1 MITLQK
7 AGVYFMRKQKRDPMK
22 VVLRWTV
29 IMVVLAVVVSLVGTG
44 ITSYRKNLLATM
56 QSEAEKVNEERDQ
69 QYAVDLAEFEQASA
83 SGANLAWPTQKSE
96 GWDVVDLTNY
106 PLENPGSTTMTR
118 QEAMYTGMLLV
129 NQWHSRPDD
138 FDDSGV
144 VSVGSYTGGKIGVSD
159 YNVKLFPVAITALQ
173 EAVEAANEA
182 GYTNYMVS
190 EGYRS
195 WDDQNAL
202 FQKALD
208 RLSSSYSG
216 DALIERAK
224 QDVNYPGTSEFN
236 SGLAFTLRL
245 YSRTDAS
252 VGKPAYSTTEAGQW
266 MSENCWKYGLVFRF
280 QLSDFPT
287 TGTVDK
293 SYKTGISTQLNLYR
307 YVGKGNAAVMHVLD
321 YCMEEYIEYLQE
333 HPHIAVFEDGT
344 LRYEIYRQYVGD
356 DTESFT
362 VPTMSRATDYTVSL
376 DNMGGIIIVYEY

>member
-29 IMVVLAVVVSLVGTG
+29 IMVVLAVVASLVGTG
-44 ITSYRKNLLATM
+44 ITTYRKNLLASM
-56 QSEAEKVNEERDQ
+56 QNEAEKVNEERDQ

-106 PLENPGSTTMTR
+106 PLENPGSMTMTR

-144 VSVGSYTGGKIGVSD
+144 VSVGTYTGGKIGVSD

-173 EAVEAANEA
+173 EAVAAANEA

-202 FQKALD
+202 FQKALT
-208 RLSSSYSG
+208 RLSSNYSG

-280 QLSDFPT
+280 QLADFPLK
-287 TGTVDK
+287 GAADK
-293 SYKTGISTQLNLYR
+293 SYKTGISSQLNLYR

-321 YCMEEYIEYLQE
+321 YCMEEYVEYLQE

-356 DTESFT
+356 DAESFT
-362 VPTMSRATDYTVSL
+362 VPTMSRASSYTVSL
-376 DNMGGIIIVYEY
+376 DNMGGVIIVYEY